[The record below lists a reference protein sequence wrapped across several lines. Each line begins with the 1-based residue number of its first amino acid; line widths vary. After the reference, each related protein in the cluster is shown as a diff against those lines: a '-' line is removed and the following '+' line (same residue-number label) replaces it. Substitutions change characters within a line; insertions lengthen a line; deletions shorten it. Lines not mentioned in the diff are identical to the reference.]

1 MTIIGISER
10 CVRSVISTATNT
22 VEATIAVGDVSGA
35 PRWPFFDHWRRSDP
49 VHVAV
54 SPDGTRA
61 YVTDAG
67 SHNVSVNNTAAR
79 AVIATVRGGR
89 NPLDVTLTPDGAR
102 AYVANA
108 GSNSVSV
115 INTSTNTVIATVPVS
130 AHPLNVAITPDG
142 ASTYVAD
149 AGADSVTVI
158 NAVVN
163 NLRVAPT
170 RCDALTAILKGLTG

>member
-10 CVRSVISTATNT
+10 CVRSVICTATNT
-22 VEATIAVGDVSGA
+22 VEATIAVGDDFPA
-35 PRWPFFDHWRRSDP
+35 HPRWPFFDHWRRSDP
-49 VHVAV
+49 VHVAI
-54 SPDGTRA
+54 SLDGTRA
-61 YVTDAG
+61 YVTNAG
-67 SHNVSVNNTAAR
+67 SHNVSVINTATR
-79 AVIATVRGGR
+79 AVIATVRVGR

-108 GSNSVSV
+108 VSNSVSV
-115 INTSTNTVIATVPVS
+115 INAGTNTVIATVPVG

-158 NAVVN
+158 KTATNAVVN
-163 NLRVAPT
+163 NLRVGANPV
-170 RCDALTAILKGLTG
+170 D